1 MSLNGHTGLIIGLV
15 ILVSIVSIFAIA
27 ALFSYVNQTSM
38 NKGLLQEIQLK
49 NSQLEDANAKLE
61 YAKNNATAESQNITK
76 LLDQYEENKVTR
88 SLKSAMDV
96 YTDEDNLKDLCS
108 LWGTKESNSNL
119 TKIWQNTWDSECQ
132 VQPTPQPTPQPQ
144 PTPTPT
150 PEPTPVPQPTCKADE
165 VYNATVKECVAK
177 PTPVPPT
184 PTPQPTPSGA
194 IKVAV
199 IGDVD
204 NTNAGTANYEQ
215 IKKQNPD
222 MVVVLGDLG
231 YDSNI
236 DWFKKTYG
244 TLGDKVWCIIG
255 NHDADNEDGSAAIEK
270 AAKEFCGNSYWVK
283 KGVNL
288 FMMLNTNDDDMKAVI
303 TGAGKVLSN
312 QTIMQGVKSLH
323 IMSHKPCAAPP
334 NSHHPVEAE
343 VKLICDAIKIKIP
356 SGVKVFYDQAHNHVM
371 SESADKTYKQS
382 GAGGR
387 SHYTCPTT
395 PTSAW
400 WCNNVNYGFLLY
412 TIGLS
417 DGSTSSQFIDYNGRI
432 IH

>member
-88 SLKSAMDV
+88 SLKSAMDA

-119 TKIWQNTWDSECQ
+119 TQIWKNTWDSECQ

-177 PTPVPPT
+177 PVPAPTPIPT
-184 PTPQPTPSGA
+184 PTGA
-194 IKVAV
+194 LKVAV
-199 IGDVD
+199 IGDID
-204 NTNAGTANYEQ
+204 NTSAGIANYEQ
-215 IKKQNPD
+215 IKKQSPD

-236 DWFKKTYG
+236 DWFKKTYC
-244 TLGDKVWCIIG
+244 TLG
-255 NHDADNEDGSAAIEK
+255 
-270 AAKEFCGNSYWVK
+270 Y
-283 KGVNL
+283 
-288 FMMLNTNDDDMKAVI
+288 
-303 TGAGKVLSN
+303 
-312 QTIMQGVKSLH
+312 
-323 IMSHKPCAAPP
+323 
-334 NSHHPVEAE
+334 
-343 VKLICDAIKIKIP
+343 
-356 SGVKVFYDQAHNHVM
+356 
-371 SESADKTYKQS
+371 
-382 GAGGR
+382 
-387 SHYTCPTT
+387 
-395 PTSAW
+395 
-400 WCNNVNYGFLLY
+400 
-412 TIGLS
+412 
-417 DGSTSSQFIDYNGRI
+417 
-432 IH
+432 